1 MYRDH
6 GPGSEHPLSA
16 SFTSAGQSAQ
26 LVGSGGI
33 EVAGRKAAATRHA
46 SASLPTGLPHGAP
59 KMRRGMGAPRGF
71 DWLRSTRSEVIR
83 VCVASEVHCQGYC
96 YAYVSPSKGFT
107 ITSAGRSG
115 SPVLRAPANPAARQR
130 RSCRTWCK
138 PLSGTVPVSRYRP
151 ATDRRRPSRC
161 GGRARSRSRSA
172 VAGSPRGALTKRL
185 VMNLPAASVSPCAPN
200 L

>member
-1 MYRDH
+1 VYRDH

-46 SASLPTGLPHGAP
+46 SASLPTGLPHGL
-59 KMRRGMGAPRGF
+59 PRCGEV
-71 DWLRSTRSEVIR
+71 WALREDCEAYTRSKVTGCALPAKFNIKVI
-83 VCVASEVHCQGYC
+83 C